1 MVEIVQEPSVSEPS
15 LWEKYRTIKA
25 RPRVEKLR
33 QRYLDLP
40 NKVVID
46 IARLRTQSR
55 KETEGELF
63 ITRRAKS
70 FAAIVRGMPVNI
82 YPWYIDNYRIRGPH
96 KIKSYFSMY

>member
-1 MVEIVQEPSVSEPS
+1 MVETVQEPSVSEPS

-25 RPRVEKLR
+25 TSRVEKLR

-70 FAAIVRGMPVNI
+70 FAAIVRDMPFRRMVI
-82 YPWYIDNYRIRGPH
+82 
-96 KIKSYFSMY
+96 F